1 MNPPSLELSHKKD
14 TSHCGKCPPVM
25 QYSVV
30 CADCAGYFVPGGV
43 MTSGGLC
50 PKGMRRQ
57 EGDMPRWTRWFDDA
71 PPPIRAGAKA

>member
-1 MNPPSLELSHKKD
+1 
-14 TSHCGKCPPVM
+14 
-25 QYSVV
+25 
-30 CADCAGYFVPGGV
+30 

-71 PPPIRAGAKA
+71 PPPIRAGRKPDDFNTIILYGRRRLLSTPNLQKTQKKVLKTPIFSVIVPFSEQ